1 MVSSLKSYLPLIALI
16 GIEVQLF
23 GLRETKYE
31 HSFIIRTLKVFSHD
45 WLQLVFKHLVGN
57 YFELMNVVLCKGLPP
72 Q

>member
-1 MVSSLKSYLPLIALI
+1 
-16 GIEVQLF
+16 
-23 GLRETKYE
+23 LRETKYE